1 MERRNEYGLLIGG
14 EWVAAEGGKT
24 SETRNPATGKCS
36 PAWPR
41 PRPPTSTVR

>member
-24 SETRNPATGKCS
+24 SETRNP
-36 PAWPR
+36 
-41 PRPPTSTVR
+41 VL